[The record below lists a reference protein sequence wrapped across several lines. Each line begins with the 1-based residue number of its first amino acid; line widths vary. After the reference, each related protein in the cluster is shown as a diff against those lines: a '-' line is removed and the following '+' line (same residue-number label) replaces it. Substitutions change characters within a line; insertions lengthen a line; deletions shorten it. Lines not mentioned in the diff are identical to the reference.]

1 MRLIAGIDRADRA
14 EVKLGGTDLSQL
26 DPTIRDIAYVPQ
38 SYGLFPHL
46 TVAAQLRFPL
56 GADPVLA
63 RRWIGRL
70 GLLGLE
76 NRYPGELSLGQQQRV
91 ALARALVRPARLLLL
106 DEPFSALDAPL
117 RSSLRNELLAL
128 QREVGAT
135 TILVTHD
142 PQEAALLVDELLVLA
157 DGRPLQSGPTEAVFR
172 RPANGTVA
180 RLLGAEDVGEG
191 IAIDEGRIAVGGDV
205 VLTVAGPPLR
215 PGQPV
220 GWSVQPGHVRLDVG
234 GAYHGGVESFVPAG
248 VGSQT
253 TIRLGDARIRALG
266 KHTNSISGSLCR
278 LTIDPYAVQVWPRD

>member
-117 RSSLRNELLAL
+117 RSSLRNSCSRYSARSAR
-128 QREVGAT
+128 QRSLSPM
-135 TILVTHD
+135 IH
-142 PQEAALLVDELLVLA
+142 
-157 DGRPLQSGPTEAVFR
+157 RK
-172 RPANGTVA
+172 
-180 RLLGAEDVGEG
+180 
-191 IAIDEGRIAVGGDV
+191 
-205 VLTVAGPPLR
+205 PPC
-215 PGQPV
+215 
-220 GWSVQPGHVRLDVG
+220 WW
-234 GAYHGGVESFVPAG
+234 
-248 VGSQT
+248 
-253 TIRLGDARIRALG
+253 
-266 KHTNSISGSLCR
+266 TNC
-278 LTIDPYAVQVWPRD
+278 